1 MRKMAISSPFF
12 LLILLFLI
20 SCGLLDSRPKDQQG
34 SPDRANALEPGARDS
49 KALARRQEN
58 ERLSQKK
65 EEINRRLDAREFY
78 SALEEIRREV
88 NRGTPEKDLAPEYL
102 LALNGVI
109 VQGQFQLK
117 EDNPGRAGLL
127 FRAGLDS
134 FPKDPDLAS
143 TVDLTSAELEA
154 KIDFC
159 ADKLME
165 KGLIAYR
172 VGNLNDAIEVW
183 KQALAFHPQHQP
195 CLNAIQTAYTQ
206 LKNLKSITDDD

>member
-1 MRKMAISSPFF
+1 MRKMTIFSPFF
-12 LLILLFLI
+12 LLTLLALI
-20 SCGLLDSRPKDQQG
+20 SCGHLDRRPQAQQA
-34 SPDRANALEPGARDS
+34 SPDRAGAPEPGAKDS
-49 KALARRQEN
+49 KVLTSEQES

-65 EEINRRLDAREFY
+65 DEINRRLDAREFLA
-78 SALEEIRREV
+78 ALKETKREV

-109 VQGQFQLK
+109 VLGQSQLIK
-117 EDNPGRAGLL
+117 DNPGQAGLL

-143 TVDLTSAELEA
+143 AVDLTPAELEA
-154 KIDFC
+154 KIEFC

-183 KQALAFHPQHQP
+183 KQAFAFHPRHQP